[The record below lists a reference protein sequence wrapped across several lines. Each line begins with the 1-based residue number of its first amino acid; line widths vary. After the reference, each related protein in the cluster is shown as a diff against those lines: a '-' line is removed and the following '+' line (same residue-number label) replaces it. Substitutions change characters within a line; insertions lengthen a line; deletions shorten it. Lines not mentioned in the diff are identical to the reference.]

1 MRGSGV
7 IMRYFVLGLAAGL
20 TVLAA
25 CGGGGQRGGSGS
37 AAVREL
43 RDPRTVPTATVPA
56 QIPTPIPAVMPGQQP
71 SRPTPLPDVY
81 VVKAGDT
88 PAAIAAALGVDLAEL
103 LRLNGIDDPR
113 SLKVGQQL
121 RIPRPQPTPGT
132 TRATATATIG
142 PRGTA
147 TPTATRAPTT
157 TPAARTSTPSAGDT
171 YTVQAGDTACEIAQ
185 RLGVPLTA
193 LAEANNTT
201 VSGLVSL
208 QIGQVLKVP
217 AVRGPAGC

>member
-1 MRGSGV
+1 MRAV
-7 IMRYFVLGLAAGL
+7 LLGLAAGVV
-20 TVLAA
+20 VLAA
-25 CGGGGQRGGSGS
+25 CGGGSKRGAGS
-37 AAVREL
+37 AGVREL

-56 QIPTPIPAVMPGQQP
+56 QIPTPIPALMAGQTPG
-71 SRPTPLPDVY
+71 RPTPVPDVY

-88 PAAIAAALGVDLAEL
+88 PAAIAAELGVDLAEL
-103 LRLNGIDDPR
+103 LRLNGIEDPR
-113 SLKVGQQL
+113 SLRVGQQL
-121 RIPRPQPTPGT
+121 RIPRPQPTPGAA
-132 TRATATATIG
+132 RAA
-142 PRGTA
+142 GTA
-147 TPTATRAPTT
+147 TGTARPGPAGTPTVTRAPTGT
-157 TPAARTSTPSAGDT
+157 ATARAATPAAATGET

-201 VSGLVSL
+201 VSGLASL

>member
-1 MRGSGV
+1 MRA
-7 IMRYFVLGLAAGL
+7 VLLALAAGAL
-20 TVLAA
+20 ALAA
-25 CGGGGQRGGSGS
+25 CGGGDQRGGPGP
-37 AAVREL
+37 AGVREL

-56 QIPTPIPAVMPGQQP
+56 QIPTPIPAIMAGQAQG
-71 SRPTPLPDVY
+71 RPTPLPDVY

-88 PAAIAAALGVDLAEL
+88 PAAIAAELGVDLAEL
-103 LRLNGIDDPR
+103 LRLNGIEDPR

-121 RIPRPQPTPGT
+121 RIPRPQPTPAAGRT
-132 TRATATATIG
+132 AATAPAASRPG
-142 PRGTA
+142 STA
-147 TPTATRAPTT
+147 TPASTRAPTT
-157 TPAARTSTPSAGDT
+157 TPAARTSTPSTGDT

-201 VSGLVSL
+201 VSALASL

>member
-1 MRGSGV
+1 MRAV
-7 IMRYFVLGLAAGL
+7 LLGLAAGVV
-20 TVLAA
+20 VLAA
-25 CGGGGQRGGSGS
+25 CGGGSKRGGAG
-37 AAVREL
+37 AAGVREL

-56 QIPTPIPAVMPGQQP
+56 QIPTPIPAVMAGQAPG
-71 SRPTPLPDVY
+71 RPTPLPDVY

-88 PAAIAAALGVDLAEL
+88 PAAIAAELGVDLAEL

-113 SLKVGQQL
+113 SLRVGQQL
-121 RIPRPQPTPGT
+121 RIPRPQPTPGAA
-132 TRATATATIG
+132 RAAGTGTVT
-142 PRGTA
+142 PRPGLA
-147 TPTATRAPTT
+147 GTPTATRVPTAT
-157 TPAARTSTPSAGDT
+157 ALARTPTPLAGDT

-201 VSGLVSL
+201 VSALASL

>member
-1 MRGSGV
+1 MRL
-7 IMRYFVLGLAAGL
+7 MLLTLAAGVA
-20 TVLAA
+20 VLAA
-25 CGGGGQRGGSGS
+25 CGGGKQRDVTT
-37 AAVREL
+37 AAREL

-56 QIPTPIPAVMPGQQP
+56 QIPTPIPAVLAGQQP

-88 PAAIAAALGVDLAEL
+88 PAGIAAELGVDVGEL

-113 SLKVGQQL
+113 SLRVGQQL
-121 RIPRPQPTPGT
+121 RVPRPQPTPAAG
-132 TRATATATIG
+132 RAAAPAPGASRPGSTG
-142 PRGTA
+142 
-147 TPTATRAPTT
+147 TPTPTR
-157 TPAARTSTPSAGDT
+157 TPIAASTARTPTSAAGDT
-171 YTVQAGDTACEIAQ
+171 YTVRAGDTACEIAQ

-201 VSGLVSL
+201 VSALASL

>member
-1 MRGSGV
+1 MRP
-7 IMRYFVLGLAAGL
+7 VLLALVAGMA
-20 TVLAA
+20 VLAA
-25 CGGGGQRGGSGS
+25 CGGGGKRGSG

-56 QIPTPIPAVMPGQQP
+56 QIPTPIPAVMAGQAPG
-71 SRPTPLPDVY
+71 RPTPLPDVY

-88 PAAIAAALGVDLAEL
+88 PAAIAAELGVDLAEL
-103 LRLNGIDDPR
+103 LRVNGIEDPR

-121 RIPRPQPTPGT
+121 RIPRPSPTPGAA
-132 TRATATATIG
+132 RAV
-142 PRGTA
+142 GTA
-147 TPTATRAPTT
+147 TTAPRAGSTWAPTPTRTPSGASATRTPT
-157 TPAARTSTPSAGDT
+157 PTSGAT

-201 VSGLVSL
+201 VSGLASL

-217 AVRGPAGC
+217 TVRGPAGC